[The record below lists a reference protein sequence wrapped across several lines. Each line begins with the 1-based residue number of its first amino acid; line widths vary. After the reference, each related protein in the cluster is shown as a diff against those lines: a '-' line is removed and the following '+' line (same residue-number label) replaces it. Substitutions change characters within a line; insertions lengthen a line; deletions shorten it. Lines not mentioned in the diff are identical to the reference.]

1 MKTISIC
8 NQKGGVG
15 KTTTAI
21 NTAAYLAEV
30 GQRVLLV
37 DLDPQGNAT
46 SGLGIDKKTLTLSSY
61 HLLIDQQDPRS
72 IIRPTSVEKLAILP
86 STIDL
91 TGAEVELVPQDRRE
105 FRLRERLA
113 SLQEAFDFI
122 LIDSP
127 PSLGLLTI
135 NGLVAADRVLIP
147 LQCEYYALE
156 GLSQLLKTIELV
168 KSTLNPSLEVEGIV
182 LTMADHRTNLANE
195 VITEAK
201 TYFKEKVFNTIIP
214 RSVRL
219 SESPGFGK
227 PISLYDGT
235 STGAQRYRALAHEL
249 LGHDTPVVED
259 QRSLATP

>member
-1 MKTISIC
+1 MKIISVC

-21 NTAAYLAEV
+21 NAAAYLAESH
-30 GQRVLLV
+30 QRVLLV

-46 SGLGIDKKTLTLSSY
+46 SGLGIDKKTLTRSTY
-61 HLLIDQQDPRS
+61 HLLMDQQDPRT
-72 IIRPTSVEKLAILP
+72 IIRPTSVENLTILP

-91 TGAEVELVPQDRRE
+91 TGAEVELVPQERRE
-105 FRLRERLA
+105 FRLREMLEPLRG
-113 SLQEAFDFI
+113 EFDFI

-135 NGLVAADRVLIP
+135 NGLVAADSALIP

-168 KSTLNPSLEVEGIV
+168 KSTLNPSLEIEGIV

-195 VITEAK
+195 VIMEAK
-201 TYFKEKVFNTIIP
+201 TYFKNKVFNAIIP

-219 SESPGFGK
+219 SECPGFGK

-235 STGAQRYRALAHEL
+235 SIGAQRYQALVQEL
-249 LGHDTPVVED
+249 LGHAAHVVED
-259 QRSLATP
+259 QRSIATP

>member
-1 MKTISIC
+1 MKIISVC

-21 NTAAYLAEV
+21 NTAAYLAAA

-46 SGLGIDKKTLTLSSY
+46 SGVGVDKKTLDHHIY
-61 HLLIDQQDPRS
+61 HVLMDRQSPGDVM
-72 IIRPTSVEKLAILP
+72 RPTPIPGLMLLP

-91 TGAEVELVPQDRRE
+91 TGAEIELVPQERRE
-105 FRLRERLA
+105 FRLREMLEPVKE
-113 SLQEAFDFI
+113 QFDFI

-135 NGLVAADRVLIP
+135 NGLVAADRALIP

-156 GLSQLLKTIELV
+156 GLSQLLKTIGMV
-168 KSTLNPSLEVEGIV
+168 KATFNQTLEVEGIV
-182 LTMADHRTNLANE
+182 LTMADHRTNLAQE
-195 VITEAK
+195 VITEAR
-201 TYFKEKVFNTIIP
+201 TYFKERVFRSIIP

-227 PISLYDGT
+227 PILLYDHE
-235 STGAQRYRALAHEL
+235 SIGAQRYRELSEEL
-249 LGHDTPVVED
+249 LGRVATTTAE
-259 QRSLATP
+259 QRSLAAS

>member
-1 MKTISIC
+1 MKTISVC

-21 NTAAYLAEV
+21 NASAYLAAA

-46 SGLGIDKKTLTLSSY
+46 SGLGIDKKTLKRHIYHVLMDHQSLQDVMLPTQLPGLTL
-61 HLLIDQQDPRS
+61 
-72 IIRPTSVEKLAILP
+72 VP

-91 TGAEVELVPQDRRE
+91 TGAEVEMVSQERRE
-105 FRLRERLA
+105 FRVREMLEPIKG
-113 SLQEAFDFI
+113 QFDFI

-127 PSLGLLTI
+127 PSLGLLTV
-135 NGLVAADRVLIP
+135 NGLVAADRALIP

-156 GLSQLLKTIELV
+156 GLSQLLKTIGMV
-168 KSTLNPSLEVEGIV
+168 KTALNPSLEVEGIL
-182 LTMADHRTNLANE
+182 LTMADHRTKLAQE
-195 VITEAK
+195 VIHEARA
-201 TYFKEKVFNTIIP
+201 YFKERVFHSVIP

-227 PISLYDGT
+227 PILLYDQE
-235 STGAQRYRALAHEL
+235 SIGAQRYRELSEEL
-249 LGHDTPVVED
+249 LGRIAAPEE
-259 QRSLATP
+259 QPRSAAIA